1 MKPEPSAPENGLE
14 RGRRTPRSLAPIKE
28 GQGLFLPCL
37 HKLVALRSLTCLP
50 CFPKLSR
57 YRRRPRLFVM
67 IVMIGGIK
75 GGTGKSTIAT
85 NLAAY
90 LANGG
95 ADVLLLDVD
104 PQRTA
109 YNWAMR
115 RKANYPDMPQ
125 VHTAQASGRV
135 FDVIRDVAGRYQ
147 HIVIDSGG
155 HASDAM
161 KSAMLGAQKLYVPL
175 RPSQADLETVGDI
188 VGMIADVK
196 SLNMGLQ
203 AFSLLSLASTN
214 PSVVEALDA
223 RAALEDIPDLFL
235 SPAVVRDRK
244 IYRDAFLEGVGVV
257 EMTGNKAAPE
267 IQLLAQEIY
276 HG

>member
-1 MKPEPSAPENGLE
+1 
-14 RGRRTPRSLAPIKE
+14 
-28 GQGLFLPCL
+28 
-37 HKLVALRSLTCLP
+37 
-50 CFPKLSR
+50 
-57 YRRRPRLFVM
+57 M

>member
-1 MKPEPSAPENGLE
+1 
-14 RGRRTPRSLAPIKE
+14 
-28 GQGLFLPCL
+28 
-37 HKLVALRSLTCLP
+37 
-50 CFPKLSR
+50 
-57 YRRRPRLFVM
+57 M

-90 LANGG
+90 LAGGG

-104 PQRTA
+104 PQASA
-109 YNWAMR
+109 YKWAMR
-115 RKANYPDMPQ
+115 RQENHPDAPK
-125 VHTAQASGRV
+125 VRTAQASGRA
-135 FDVIRDVAGRYQ
+135 FDVVRDMADRYE

-188 VGMIADVK
+188 VSMIGDVRAFNAD
-196 SLNMGLQ
+196 LQ
-203 AFSLLSLASTN
+203 AFSLVSLASTN
-214 PSVVEALDA
+214 PSVFEAREAREALTDLA
-223 RAALEDIPDLFL
+223 DLALSDCI
-235 SPAVVRDRK
+235 VRDRK
-244 IYRDAFLEGVGVV
+244 IYRDAFFEGVGVV
-257 EMTGNKAAPE
+257 EMTTNKATPE
-267 IQLLAQEIY
+267 IQLLAQEIF